1 MSAPQCTFAWRCL
14 GCPWWPGTA
23 FAVTQLDELDE
34 AEVMLE
40 AFLQDV
46 MSVLN
51 SVQLLQQRI
60 INTERC
66 VSHIRTLHDLPQHT
80 LHIRELW
87 ARFLPEACFLHARFL
102 YAPGPLLSL

>member
-1 MSAPQCTFAWRCL
+1 M
-14 GCPWWPGTA
+14 
-23 FAVTQLDELDE
+23 TQLDELDE

-60 INTERC
+60 VNTERC
-66 VSHIRTLHDLPQHT
+66 VSHIS
-80 LHIRELW
+80 
-87 ARFLPEACFLHARFL
+87 
-102 YAPGPLLSL
+102 PL